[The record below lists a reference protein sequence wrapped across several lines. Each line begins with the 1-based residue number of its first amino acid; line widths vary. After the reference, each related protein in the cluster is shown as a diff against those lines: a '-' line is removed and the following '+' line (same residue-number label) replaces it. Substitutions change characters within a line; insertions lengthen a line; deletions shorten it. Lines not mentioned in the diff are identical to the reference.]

1 MKILIVAGGSGTRLW
16 PLSRQNKPKQLLKL
30 IEDKTLLETTYD
42 RYQGFC
48 KASDIFLATTKAY
61 VAVAKKQVPSIAPS
75 HISVEPSRKETAPAI
90 GLAALLIEHEAP
102 GSIFMNAWSDHYIK
116 ETKKY
121 HSILKGLEKRVKA
134 YPDEPILLGI
144 EPTSP
149 ETGYN
154 YIEYNRAKID
164 DKLHL
169 HRVTRFK
176 EKPNESEAKK
186 YVRGKQ
192 HVWNIG
198 TIIWKTDRLLAAYQK
213 YLPDIYAVLEKIKPY
228 IGTKKQNWAIETYY
242 PEMPSINIEQ
252 GLNIKLPKLAVAVA
266 PLTWTDIGS
275 WHSIKNILTD
285 NDTDNLITGGHIGHD
300 TNGSLIYNHGK
311 QLIATLGINNLVIIN
326 TPDSILIASKDKA
339 AALKELI
346 EKIKKD
352 PEGKKYL

>member
-48 KASDIFLATTKAY
+48 KAEDIFLATTKTY
-61 VAVAKKQVPSIAPS
+61 VAVVKKQLPSIAPS
-75 HISVEPSRKETAPAI
+75 HISIEPSRKETAPAI

-121 HSILKGLEKRVKA
+121 HALLKAAENRIKK

-144 EPTSP
+144 TPTTP
-149 ETGYN
+149 EIRYGY
-154 YIEYNRAKID
+154 IKFKSQVVD
-164 DKLHL
+164 SKLNL
-169 HRVTRFK
+169 HHVEEFK
-176 EKPNESEAKK
+176 EKPDEVAAKK
-186 YVRGKQ
+186 YLQSKKY
-192 HVWNIG
+192 VWNIG

-228 IGTKKQNWAIETYY
+228 IGTKKQQWAIEKFY
-242 PEMPSINIEQ
+242 PEMPSVNLEQ
-252 GLNIKLPKLAVAVA
+252 GLNVKLPKLTVAVA

-275 WHSIKNILTD
+275 WHAIKEILT
-285 NDTDNLITGGHIGHD
+285 NRDTDNLIKGSHVGHE

-311 QLIATLGINNLVIIN
+311 QLIATLGIDNLVIIN

-339 AALKELI
+339 AALKDLI
-346 EKIKKD
+346 AKIKRD

>member
-1 MKILIVAGGSGTRLW
+1 MKILIVAGGAGSRLW

-42 RYQGFC
+42 RYTGFC
-48 KASDIFLATTKAY
+48 KPDDIFLATTKAY
-61 VAVAKKQVPSIAPS
+61 AATVKKQLPKIFPS
-75 HISVEPSRKETAPAI
+75 HISIEPSRKETAPAI

-121 HSILKGLEKRVKA
+121 HVILKGLEKRVEK

-149 ETGYN
+149 ETRYN
-154 YIEYNRAKID
+154 YIEYDRNKID
-164 DKLHL
+164 SGLDLHK
-169 HRVTRFK
+169 VTKFK
-176 EKPNESEAKK
+176 EKPDEITAKK
-186 YVRGKQ
+186 YLTSKK

-213 YLPDIYAVLEKIKPY
+213 YLPDVYTVLEKIKPY
-228 IGTKKQNWAIETYY
+228 IGTKKQNWAIEKHY
-242 PEMPSINIEQ
+242 PEMPSVTIEE
-252 GLNIKLPKLAVAVA
+252 GLNIKLPKLTVVVA

-275 WHSIKNILTD
+275 WHAIKEVLTEKQNDNI
-285 NDTDNLITGGHIGHD
+285 IKGKHIGHD
-300 TNGSLIYNHGK
+300 TNGSLIYNHSK
-311 QLIATLGINNLVIIN
+311 QLVATLGIDNLVVIA

-339 AALKELI
+339 SALKDLI